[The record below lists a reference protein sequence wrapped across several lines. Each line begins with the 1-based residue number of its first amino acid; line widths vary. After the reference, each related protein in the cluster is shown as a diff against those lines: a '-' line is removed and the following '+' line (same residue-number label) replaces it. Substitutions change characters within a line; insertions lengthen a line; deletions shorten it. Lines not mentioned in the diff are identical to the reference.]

1 MKAAAFEYFAPTRLS
16 DAIAALASGGEDA
29 RPIAGGQSLGPMLN
43 LRLATPSLLID
54 LTRIPELRRVEDR
67 GDATFIGATVTHAA
81 IEDQRLVIA
90 DRGVLAT
97 VARGIAYRSVRNR
110 GTVGGSLAHADP
122 AADWLTSLTALGA
135 RVAIIRRGGSRQVE
149 LSDFVR
155 GAYATTLQPGEIVE
169 GVLVP
174 KLSNAAHWGYYKIC
188 RKPGEYAEAMVAVLA
203 DPERRI
209 CRIVMG
215 ATASAPVALDALAQR
230 LASKGGSA
238 MDKATIV
245 QAVNEAL
252 PQLDAISVRVHA
264 AAVGRAVKQVA
275 PMVAAMVAA

>member
-81 IEDQRLVIA
+81 IEDQRLAIA

-264 AAVGRAVKQVA
+264 AAVGRAIKQVA

>member
-16 DAIAALASGGEDA
+16 DALAALASGGEDA
-29 RPIAGGQSLGPMLN
+29 RAIAGGQSLGPMLN

-67 GDATFIGATVTHAA
+67 GEATFIGAIVTHAA
-81 IEDQRLVIA
+81 IEDRRDAIA
-90 DRGVLAT
+90 DRGVLAS

-122 AADWLTSLTALGA
+122 AADWLTTLTALGA
-135 RVAIIRRGGSRQVE
+135 RVAISRRGGSRQVE

-215 ATASAPVALDALAQR
+215 ATAGAPVALDALAQR
-230 LASKGGSA
+230 LASKGGS
-238 MDKATIV
+238 TIDRV
-245 QAVNEAL
+245 TIMQAVGAAL
-252 PQLDAISVRVHA
+252 PQLDAISMRVHA
-264 AAVGRAVKQVA
+264 AAVTRAIQQVVPTA
-275 PMVAAMVAA
+275 AAMVAA

>member
-238 MDKATIV
+238 MDKAMIV

>member
-1 MKAAAFEYFAPTRLS
+1 MKAAAFEYFAPTRLG
-16 DAIAALASGGEDA
+16 DALAALASGGEDA
-29 RPIAGGQSLGPMLN
+29 RAMAGGQSLGPMLN

-54 LTRIPELRRVEDR
+54 ITRIPELRRTEDR
-67 GDATFIGATVTHAA
+67 GDASFIGSTVTHAA
-81 IEDQRLVIA
+81 IEDQRHALG
-90 DRGVLAT
+90 DRGVMAS

-122 AADWLTSLTALGA
+122 AADWLTALTALGA
-135 RVAIIRRGGSRQVE
+135 RVAIVRRGGSRQVE

-155 GAYATTLQPGEIVE
+155 GAYATALQPGEIVE

-203 DPERRI
+203 DPERRV

-215 ATASAPVALDALAQR
+215 ATAGAPVALDALAHR
-230 LASKGGSA
+230 LASQGGRA
-238 MDKATIV
+238 MDKATIAE
-245 QAVNEAL
+245 AVGAAL
-252 PQLDAISVRVHA
+252 PEVDPIGVRVHA
-264 AAVGRAVKQVA
+264 AAVDRAIRQVVPA
-275 PMVAAMVAA
+275 AAAMAAA